1 MVPLP
6 VRRFH
11 QLPSLT
17 LAAGL
22 LLSACSGSS
31 APAAS
36 SGSTA
41 AGSQAA
47 SAASVP
53 YTDEIARLVA
63 AAKSAGENQLDLA
76 WGETTIGGG
85 QTAQQFGQLF
95 GRVYGLNVT
104 VHFTPAPSMTT
115 MAGKIAQE
123 AAAGQKASTD
133 VFLGS
138 EGHFAALLLQNA
150 LESYDYTK
158 LSPRI
163 AKDTLV
169 TNNIG
174 LEISSRFPG
183 VSYNSKLVPP
193 DLVPHKLADLLNP
206 KLKPL
211 LASEVNAGSWD
222 RVAYRPEW
230 TPDKMKAFLTQ
241 YSNNISGLIR
251 CEELERLTSG
261 EFGMFALDCG
271 DFEVKRQV
279 AKGAPLAH
287 VIPEDA
293 ALAVFFFAGIPKTA
307 AHPNLAKLYINLMMS
322 EQGQKMLYDA
332 SYSDLHTLPGS
343 RSAEG
348 LKALDAKGIKPLFIT
363 PRFIV
368 DHPDDVQLRDDLQK
382 ILAKKG

>member
-1 MVPLP
+1 M
-6 VRRFH
+6 
-11 QLPSLT
+11 
-17 LAAGL
+17 
-22 LLSACSGSS
+22 LLSACGAGS
-31 APAAS
+31 AS
-36 SGSTA
+36 SGSA
-41 AGSQAA
+41 VS
-47 SAASVP
+47 SAAAVQSASVDQ
-53 YTDEIARLVA
+53 TDEVARLVA
-63 AAKSAGENQLDLA
+63 AAKGAGENQLDLA

-85 QTAQQFGQLF
+85 ETAKQFGDLF
-95 GRVYGLNVT
+95 NKVYGLNIT

-138 EGHFAALLLQNA
+138 EGHFAALLDKNG
-150 LESYDYTK
+150 LEQYDYTK

-163 AKDTLV
+163 TPEILV
-169 TNNIG
+169 TKNIG

-183 VSYNSKLVPP
+183 ISYNSNLVPP
-193 DLVPHKLADLLNP
+193 DLVPKKLSDLLNP

-211 LASEVNAGSWD
+211 LASEVNAGSFD

-230 TPDKMKAFLTQ
+230 TPDKMKAFVTQ
-241 YSNNISGLIR
+241 YSGNISGLMR

-261 EFGMFALDCG
+261 EFGLFALDCG

-293 ALAVFFFAGIPKTA
+293 ALAVFFYTGVPKTA

-322 EQGQKMLYDA
+322 EVGQKILYDA
-332 SYSDLHTLPGS
+332 TYSDLHTLPGS
-343 RSAEG
+343 RTAAD
-348 LKALDAKGIKPLFIT
+348 LKDLDAKGIKPLFIT
-363 PRFIV
+363 PQFII
-368 DHPDDVQLRDDLQK
+368 DHPDDVQLRDDLTK